1 MIGERKCQ
9 TPQAKMSETKTIEVV
24 VNGKPRRVP
33 EGLNVTGL
41 LRVLEVDAS
50 RVAVE
55 LNRAIVRKPEWE
67 SVQVGEGAAVE
78 IVWFVGG
85 GSTLAV

>member
-1 MIGERKCQ
+1 MES
-9 TPQAKMSETKTIEVV
+9 AETKTIEVT
-24 VNGKPRRVP
+24 VNGQPKRVRR
-33 EGLNVTGL
+33 GLNVTGL
-41 LRVLEVDAS
+41 LEALGVEGS

-67 SVQVGEGAAVE
+67 SAIVSEGAKIE

-85 GSTLAV
+85 GSI

>member
-1 MIGERKCQ
+1 MED
-9 TPQAKMSETKTIEVV
+9 AETKTIEIA
-24 VNGKPRRVP
+24 VNGRPQQVR

-41 LRVLEVDAS
+41 LETLGVEGS

-55 LNRAIVRKPEWE
+55 LNREIVRKPEWE
-67 SVQVGEGAAVE
+67 STVIGEGAKIE

-85 GSTLAV
+85 GSG

>member
-1 MIGERKCQ
+1 M
-9 TPQAKMSETKTIEVV
+9 AETKTIEVV

-33 EGLNVTGL
+33 QGLNVTGL
-41 LRVLEVDAS
+41 LRVLDIDAS

-67 SVQVGEGAAVE
+67 SAQIGEGAAVE

-85 GSTLAV
+85 G

>member
-1 MIGERKCQ
+1 MIGVRRCQ
-9 TPQAKMSETKTIEVV
+9 TPRTKMAETKTIEVV

-41 LRVLEVDAS
+41 LRFLEIDAS

-55 LNRAIVRKPEWE
+55 LNRSIVRKSEWE
-67 SVQVGEGAAVE
+67 SAQVAKGAAVE
-78 IVWFVGG
+78 VVWFVGG
-85 GSTLAV
+85 G